1 MPGPAARMERT
12 SAARHRP
19 NATARLSAASERR
32 LAVGGAQRV
41 QLGQLGSQPGVPGR
55 GGAGDERLGDRAE
68 RAERLLRGRLRPDRP
83 PRRRPRAAVVVIEDR
98 GLTRRDQDVLG
109 GDLAGAGHDHQQ
121 PPVTGAHPHLGADQ
135 PDRHG
140 VAGRPEPHAGQPV
153 DLAGHQPPDAGPQR
167 RQRREQLPLDHQP
180 LGGHRADLAVDH
192 AVDLG
197 APRRG
202 RHVGGGQ
209 VTEGRLRHHQ
219 VALGIPDE
227 IFDDSLALRVV
238 RLAEIRPEPV
248 VRREPQVLRRGHH
261 DVGDHPALQAAHP
274 VGQHLARHPAQHLEA
289 LRQHRQRRLR
299 ALISGEPH
307 EPDPA
312 PGQHRAEHVQAAL
325 GAPVDHQVLTRRP
338 HRRTAAAVM
347 IPPPGLLGRRDQA
360 AEVPRRPRIPRGPR
374 RRQQP
379 LRRDPARGLPD
390 PLRDQPGHGVVVPL
404 PRRPR
409 RRAAAGLVPGD
420 HPPDG
425 LRGRAADRGRPPEST
440 CLTVGR
446 NDVHP
451 IPRRLQ

>member
-1 MPGPAARMERT
+1 MERT

-19 NATARLSAASERR
+19 NATARLSAAREHL
-32 LAVGGAQRV
+32 LAVGGAQGV
-41 QLGQLGSQPGVPGR
+41 QLGQLRSQPGVPGR
-55 GGAGDERLGDRAE
+55 GGAGDERLGDRPE
-68 RAERLLRGRLRPDRP
+68 RAERLLRGRLRPHRP
-83 PRRRPRAAVVVIEDR
+83 PRRGPRAAVVVIEHR
-98 GLTRRDQDVLG
+98 GLTRRDQDMLG
-109 GDLAGAGHDHQQ
+109 DDLAGAGHDHQQ
-121 PPVTGAHPHLGADQ
+121 PPVTGAQPDSLADQ

-140 VAGRPEPHAGQPV
+140 VAGRPEPDARQPV

-180 LGGHRADLAVDH
+180 LSRHRADLAVHH

-197 APRRG
+197 APRRRLG
-202 RHVGGGQ
+202 VGGSQ
-209 VTEGRLRHHQ
+209 IPERRLRHHQ
-219 VALGIPDE
+219 VALGIPDQVLHDP
-227 IFDDSLALRVV
+227 FRFRVV

-261 DVGDHPALQAAHP
+261 DVGDHAALQAAHP
-274 VGQHLARHPAQHLEA
+274 VRQHLARHPAQHLQA

-307 EPDPA
+307 EPEPA
-312 PGQHRAEHVQAAL
+312 PRQHRAEHVQAAL
-325 GAPVDHQVLTRRP
+325 GTPVDHQVLTRRP
-338 HRRTAAAVM
+338 HRRTAAPVM
-347 IPPPGLLGRRDQA
+347 IPPPQMLLRRDQPP
-360 AEVPRRPRIPRGPR
+360 EIPRRPRIPRGPR

-379 LRRDPARGLPD
+379 LRRDPRRRLVH
-390 PLRDQPGHGVVVPL
+390 PLRHQHGNGVVVMP
-404 PRRPR
+404 PRRTR
-409 RRAAAGLVPGD
+409 RRAAAGLMPGD

-425 LRGRAADRGRPPEST
+425 LRGRAADRGRPPVST